1 MNAAPTSAP
10 APLTQRYPRLAEM
23 IGIDL
28 RTLAL
33 FRIVLGLVLLWCVLS
48 CFRDLTAFWT
58 DSGVMPR
65 AWMIESDSRWRLLQ
79 YLINGQTWFVA
90 TLLLLQAVFPPLFIS
105 GWRPALAQIA
115 TFVMWG

>member
-1 MNAAPTSAP
+1 
-10 APLTQRYPRLAEM
+10 M

-65 AWMIESDSRWRLLQ
+65 AWMIESDSRWRLSL

-90 TLLLLQAVFPPLFIS
+90 TRSEEHTSELQSLMRTSYAVFFLKKKK
-105 GWRPALAQIA
+105 QK
-115 TFVMWG
+115 

>member
-1 MNAAPTSAP
+1 
-10 APLTQRYPRLAEM
+10 M

-65 AWMIESDSRWRLLQ
+65 AWMIESDSRWRLSL

-90 TLLLLQAVFPPLFIS
+90 PLLPVTAGFALLFALVWCTPL
-105 GWRPALAQIA
+105 AAIA
-115 TFVMWG
+115 SFVPWAGRKGV